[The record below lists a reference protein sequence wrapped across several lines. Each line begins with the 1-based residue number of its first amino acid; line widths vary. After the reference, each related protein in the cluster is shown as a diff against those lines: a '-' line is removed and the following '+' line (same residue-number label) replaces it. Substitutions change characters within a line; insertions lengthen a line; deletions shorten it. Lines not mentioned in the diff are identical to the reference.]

1 MFQASEADHS
11 FVVHMCSW
19 DKYLFKLGAGKYV
32 VVTGVKNSDVIVHH
46 DVQLWTL
53 PVRQFGINQQY
64 YITNNTRLF
73 LGKSQ
78 ACSPNPSGT
87 SKKLAVQP
95 SEHPL
100 RATVNYSV
108 QTLFWISC
116 RATGEQLH
124 DNWFKTKSVR
134 FSYLTAESRFLS
146 ISLYNSL
153 R

>member
-108 QTLFWISC
+108 QTLRTDFVLNQLSC
-116 RATGEQLH
+116 NWRAVARQLIQ
-124 DNWFKTKSVR
+124 NKVCTLLIPYCRV
-134 FSYLTAESRFLS
+134 
-146 ISLYNSL
+146 
-153 R
+153 